1 MIKLGWR
8 LKRSIKNFLYS
19 IRRRRLPKLG
29 LLKSLTFLTLLI
41 ISFAIFILAGG
52 VYDVLEKPLA
62 ILPRGGG
69 YTFIYR
75 GSIHY
80 QTINESLVIALVYL
94 LGLSGLYV
102 IFRSTRF
109 AYKPR
114 NAYLMLIIGMSITF
128 LAFYYGQ
135 ALLREK
141 LG

>member
-1 MIKLGWR
+1 MA
-8 LKRSIKNFLYS
+8 
-19 IRRRRLPKLG
+19 
-29 LLKSLTFLTLLI
+29 KSLTLLTLLT
-41 ISFAIFILAGG
+41 ISFAIFVLAGG
-52 VYDVLEKPLA
+52 IYDILEKPLA

-80 QTINESLVIALVYL
+80 QTINESLVMALIYL
-94 LGLSGLYV
+94 LGFLGLYV
-102 IFRSTRF
+102 VFRSTRF

-114 NAYLMLIIGMSITF
+114 NAYLMLIVGMAIIF

-135 ALLREK
+135 VLLREK

>member
-1 MIKLGWR
+1 MGWR

>member
-1 MIKLGWR
+1 MR
-8 LKRSIKNFLYS
+8 LSI
-19 IRRRRLPKLG
+19 I
-29 LLKSLTFLTLLI
+29 KSLTFLTLLTV
-41 ISFAIFILAGG
+41 SFAIFMLAGG
-52 VYDVLEKPLA
+52 VYDILEKPLA

-75 GSIHY
+75 GTIHY

-102 IFRSTRF
+102 IFKSTRF

-114 NAYLMLIIGMSITF
+114 NAYLMLIIGISITF
-128 LAFYYGQ
+128 LAFYYGKV
-135 ALLREK
+135 LLQEK